1 MKLADKSDEEI
12 LQVAT
17 PIMDNLMQGSTE
29 ISHEKHTRDFT
40 ARMKG
45 IVSKEYLEKVCNR
58 YQAEWGYFAEREFV
72 AVFRR
77 PSSVAVIWK
86 QWCTDQPGE
95 FVAELVLV
103 EEDSRILVDHAMVY

>member
-29 ISHEKHTRDFT
+29 ISHEKHTKGT
-40 ARMKG
+40 SPPRMKG

-58 YQAEWGYFAEREFV
+58 FIKRSGVISQKESLLPYFGGL
-72 AVFRR
+72 RR
-77 PSSVAVIWK
+77 WP
-86 QWCTDQPGE
+86 
-95 FVAELVLV
+95 
-103 EEDSRILVDHAMVY
+103 